1 LLIVSGG
8 TLCPDMFR
16 SIASTKA
23 PVPYICMHMRGD
35 PSTMQSAE
43 NTAYAFGDVPLV
55 VGRELSARVAATTES
70 GVEPWRIWLDPG
82 IGFAKSHNGNWDLLG
97 NLDRVRET
105 LKTNG
110 SGCVANAPMLV
121 GVSRKGFLG
130 AATGHKNATD
140 RDRATAA
147 ACAVAI
153 AGGADIVR
161 VHDVQA
167 VVDAV
172 KVADQVRLAR
182 ARTKHTRE

>member
-1 LLIVSGG
+1 
-8 TLCPDMFR
+8 M
-16 SIASTKA
+16 
-23 PVPYICMHMRGD
+23 
-35 PSTMQSAE
+35 
-43 NTAYAFGDVPLV
+43 
-55 VGRELSARVAATTES
+55 
-70 GVEPWRIWLDPG
+70 
-82 IGFAKSHNGNWDLLG
+82 
-97 NLDRVRET
+97 RET